1 MYLSEMV
8 RDAWKAGA
16 TKCLSKTYCTHLEL
30 LEVVRTTLANNA
42 ASLAAAGSTD
52 STVTALP
59 PPISVTSEADAAFQA
74 DLRHMFIEGLPA
86 RMGSLRMPL
95 QAMIKAGNE
104 TARLQHLYELQRRM
118 RALTGTAGSA
128 GMIQIARMSE
138 ALEALLQEL
147 FEKPQNFNAS
157 TRRTVAS
164 AIDFLGF
171 LAESAALPQREIPPA
186 NILAVDDDTFSRRAI
201 TRALEKARLK
211 CVSVDAPH
219 DALKLLTGQD
229 YDLVILDVIMPRM
242 NGFEL
247 CTKLR
252 ALPGYKKTPVIF
264 VTSLNDLESR
274 AASTMSGGN
283 DFIAKPFMF
292 MELAVKVLIPLLR
305 GKLDFSPR
313 PAP

>member
-1 MYLSEMV
+1 
-8 RDAWKAGA
+8 
-16 TKCLSKTYCTHLEL
+16 
-30 LEVVRTTLANNA
+30 VVRTTLANNA
-42 ASLAAAGSTD
+42 ASLATASPTE
-52 STVTALP
+52 STVTAAP
-59 PPISVTSEADAAFQA
+59 PPTRVVSEADAAFQA
-74 DLRHMFIEGLPA
+74 DLRQAFVESLPV
-86 RMGSLRMPL
+86 RLGSLRTPL
-95 QAMIKAGNE
+95 QAMIKAGDE
-104 TARLQHLYELQRRM
+104 TVRLQHLYELQRRM
-118 RALTGTAGSA
+118 RALTGTAGTA
-128 GMIQIARMSE
+128 GMIRIARMSE

-171 LAESAALPQREIPPA
+171 LVQSAALPQREIPPP
-186 NILAVDDDTFSRRAI
+186 NILVVDDDALSRRAI
-201 TRALEKARLK
+201 TRSLDKARLK
-211 CVSVDAPH
+211 CVSVDDPH
-219 DALKLLTGQD
+219 HALKLLASQN
-229 YDLVILDVIMPRM
+229 YDLVVLDVMMPRM
-242 NGFEL
+242 TGFEL

-292 MELAVKVLIPLLR
+292 MELAVKVLIPVLR
-305 GKLDFSPR
+305 GKLDSKPR